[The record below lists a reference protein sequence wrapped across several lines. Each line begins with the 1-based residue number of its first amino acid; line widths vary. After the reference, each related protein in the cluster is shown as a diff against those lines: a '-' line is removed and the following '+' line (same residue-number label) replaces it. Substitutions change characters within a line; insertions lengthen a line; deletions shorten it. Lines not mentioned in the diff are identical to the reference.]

1 MLLWTAQTIEAY
13 NTLIHSGAYRCDESK
28 IIDFEWWKPAYDW
41 IAQMMKEQIGDP
53 PKGVKYPVWLWYRW
67 KGKNKKPDLR
77 AHRSFGEKGT
87 KLMLIEVEIP
97 DNKVVLSDF
106 DNWHSVLNGTYSYTQ
121 TTNEKEFDEVYEWL
135 QSLPEEQH
143 TQEIRHSWESIFD
156 ISIWD
161 TDFSRNG
168 VWVQATV
175 WELKKEYI
183 RKVYPFVC

>member
-1 MLLWTAQTIEAY
+1 
-13 NTLIHSGAYRCDESK
+13 
-28 IIDFEWWKPAYDW
+28 
-41 IAQMMKEQIGDP
+41 
-53 PKGVKYPVWLWYRW
+53 
-67 KGKNKKPDLR
+67 
-77 AHRSFGEKGT
+77 
-87 KLMLIEVEIP
+87 MLIEVEIP

-135 QSLPEEQH
+135 QSLPEEQRS
-143 TQEIRHSWESIFD
+143 QEIRHSWESIFD

-168 VWVQATV
+168 IWVQATV